1 MEENNEEII
10 EESPEIPAE
19 PEDDSE
25 VVEDS
30 DESFNVDDLK
40 IETRDKKEET
50 IDYGDDIDADDVK
63 TIGTIVEKQTASVK
77 KALQD
82 AQDRLEIDSFVQERP
97 EFAKYKPVILKYLQH
112 PVYSQ
117 IPVKNIAAMVASSDL
132 VKLGAKRER
141 EAQAKVD
148 ATKSSGNPVR
158 RADGGTTDWSKVSK
172 DEFENQK
179 RRILGMQ

>member
-1 MEENNEEII
+1 MEDKNEEII
-10 EESPEIPAE
+10 EESPEVPTEEI
-19 PEDDSE
+19 SE
-25 VVEDS
+25 GDEDS
-30 DESFNVDDLK
+30 ESFNVDDLQ
-40 IETRDKKEET
+40 IETREEKKEEAV
-50 IDYGDDIDADDVK
+50 DYGEDIDADDVK
-63 TIGTIVEKQTASVK
+63 TIGTIVEKQTAGVK

-82 AQDRLEIDSFVQERP
+82 AQDRLEVDSFVQDKP

-112 PVYSQ
+112 PIYSK

-141 EAQAKVD
+141 EAQDRANS
-148 ATKSSGNPVR
+148 TRNSGNPVR
-158 RADGGTTDWSKVSK
+158 KSDGGVTDWSRVSK

>member
-19 PEDDSE
+19 NEPE

-30 DESFNVDDLK
+30 EESFNVDDLK

-82 AQDRLEIDSFVQERP
+82 AQDRLEIDSFVQEKP

-141 EAQAKVD
+141 EAQDRANS
-148 ATKSSGNPVR
+148 TRNSGNPVR
-158 RADGGTTDWSKVSK
+158 RADAGVTDWSKVSK